1 MIWLGID
8 TANSPLAVAIVKDGQ
23 IITAEVT
30 NIKVN
35 HSAGVMP
42 AIEHI
47 FEKVNISPR
56 EIDAIAV
63 SQGPGSYTGVRIGVT
78 IAKTLSWT
86 LQKPLVGISSL
97 QVLAAN
103 AEMYQGVICSLIDAR
118 RRNVYA
124 AAYNSTNGLVPII
137 EEGHYSLVGLLAKLK
152 ELGQPVLFVGHDVAN
167 FWELI
172 QQDLGKNALKAF
184 YTFDLP
190 SAAQLIHIAEQQE
203 LPSLEAT
210 HSFVPKYCRLAEAEA
225 NWLKEQKEKQ

>member
-47 FEKVNISPR
+47 FKKVNMSPKD
-56 EIDAIAV
+56 IDAIAV

-86 LQKPLVGISSL
+86 LQVPLVGISSL

-103 AEMYQGVICSLIDAR
+103 AEMYEGVICSLIDAR
-118 RRNVYA
+118 RQNVYA
-124 AAYNSTNGLVPII
+124 AAYDATNGLAPVV
-137 EEGHYSLVGLLAKLK
+137 EDGHYSMVGLLAQLK
-152 ELGQPVLFVGHDVAN
+152 ELRQPVLFVGHDVDN
-167 FWELI
+167 FWALI
-172 QQDLGKNALKAF
+172 QQELGEQALRAS
-184 YTFDLP
+184 YTLDLP
-190 SAAQLIHIAEQQE
+190 NAAQLIHLAEQQE
-203 LPSLEAT
+203 LPAIEAT
-210 HSFVPKYCRLAEAEA
+210 HTFVPKYCRIAEAEA
-225 NWLKEQKEKQ
+225 NWLKDQKEKQ

>member
-47 FEKVNISPR
+47 FKKVNMSPK

-86 LQKPLVGISSL
+86 LQKPLVGVSSL
-97 QVLAAN
+97 QILAAN
-103 AEMYQGVICSLIDAR
+103 AEMYQGIICSLIDAR
-118 RRNVYA
+118 RQNVYA
-124 AAYNSTNGLVPII
+124 GAYDGKNILTPIV
-137 EEGHYSLVGLLAKLK
+137 EDGHYSMVGLLDQLK
-152 ELGQPVLFVGHDVAN
+152 AIEKPILFVGHDVDN
-167 FWELI
+167 FWGLI
-172 QQDLGKNALKAF
+172 QQELGNKALRAP
-184 YTFDLP
+184 YTLDLP
-190 SAAQLIHIAEQQE
+190 NAAQLVHLAEQQE
-203 LPSLEAT
+203 LPSIEAAHT
-210 HSFVPKYCRLAEAEA
+210 FVPKYCRLAEAEA
-225 NWLKEQKEKQ
+225 NWLKEKKGKH

>member
-1 MIWLGID
+1 MIWLGMD
-8 TANSPLAVAIVKDGQ
+8 TANSPLAIAIVKDRR
-23 IITAEVT
+23 ILTTEVT

-47 FEKVNISPR
+47 FKKVDISPK
-56 EIDAIAV
+56 EIDAIAI

-86 LQKPLVGISSL
+86 LQKPLVGVSSL

-103 AEMYQGVICSLIDAR
+103 AGLYQGIVCSLIDAR
-118 RRNVYA
+118 RQNVYA
-124 AAYNSTNGLVPII
+124 GAYDTSNGLVPII
-137 EEGHYSLVGLLAKLK
+137 EDGHYSMAGLLAKLK
-152 ELGQPVLFVGHDVAN
+152 ELERPVLFVGHDVDS

-172 QQDLGKNALKAF
+172 QQELGKNALRAP

-190 SAAQLIHIAEQQE
+190 NAAQLIYLAEQQE
-203 LPSLEAT
+203 LPSLDAT
-210 HSFVPKYCRLAEAEA
+210 HTFVPKYCRLAEAEA
-225 NWLKEQKEKQ
+225 NWLREQKGKK